1 VEAMAG
7 AMTGFLIASQEEPA
21 EIYRTG
27 LNTVRFLLALGD
39 LTIGWLLLWHAEV
52 AQRALDTASGD
63 RDFYTGKVAT
73 ARFFTANVLP
83 RLAADRQITEQTSND
98 LMELPE
104 TAF

>member
-1 VEAMAG
+1 MCSSD
-7 AMTGFLIASQEEPA
+7 L
-21 EIYRTG
+21 YKTG
-27 LNTVRFLLALGD
+27 LNTVRFLMALGD
-39 LTIGWLLLWHAEV
+39 LTIGWLLLRHAEV
-52 AQRALDTASGD
+52 AQRALSGTPGSDT
-63 RDFYTGKVAT
+63 DFYTGKVAT